1 MTTRPRS
8 RIDRAAQ
15 AGCASLAR
23 PTARATS
30 SGVVKGARPISPPVA
45 GSRTIISGRSDLAGM
60 LWAIANDYRAEA
72 RAMKEES
79 FALLHEN
86 LCAPTLEKSLVAF
99 ALRLQDDH

>member
-1 MTTRPRS
+1 
-8 RIDRAAQ
+8 
-15 AGCASLAR
+15 
-23 PTARATS
+23 
-30 SGVVKGARPISPPVA
+30 
-45 GSRTIISGRSDLAGM
+45 M
-60 LWAIANDYRAEA
+60 LWAIADDYRAEA